1 MSLVKRDY
9 CGRFAKEDVRRA
21 KAGET
26 CLTTYFSVMS
36 DLPPEVAKNLQKF
49 VKHEATYIKTVEAWV
64 RRVTNIKMNTLQR
77 MMQFVDDD
85 ITLSESRGQS
95 PDHDDQKTHISA
107 TICDSKSVVSLTD
120 DGSVHPLHSTLTEDA
135 TNNRSEAGREPSVVG
150 LATGREPSV
159 VAPGSRHEHSVVEL
173 SEVGSA
179 TGRAPSVVASACG
192 RQPSVVGSATGRAPS
207 VVGVASAC
215 GRQPSVVGSAAGR
228 APSVVGVASASGHQP
243 SVVGSAAGR
252 APSVVASA
260 SGRQPSVVGSAAE
273 REPSVVGSATGR
285 PESTTL
291 ITLAE
296 SSNLAEHEHTEQA
309 VNDWYNVSCAKLEEH
324 RARGKLR
331 MEQFKRKR
339 ALLRVEYW
347 AKLDKLRNNATPTV
361 IGDARSENRV

>member
-228 APSVVGVASASGHQP
+228 APSVV
-243 SVVGSAAGR
+243 
-252 APSVVASA
+252 ASA